1 MKARQD
7 PSTKPYFK
15 CLSCARFRK
24 SCGGIP
30 TRGMDLQEW
39 CEYMRDVKDL
49 AHLTNANISKDSGVS
64 KATIE
69 KIMALNY
76 DTDIMRA
83 TARRI
88 ELVVIGPVGD
98 YVCCLDHEAN
108 DVDGVKKLLTDAE
121 TENEQL
127 KTRLRQLDDLHRQDI
142 RAVKEEYQE
151 QITFLKD
158 ELKAWRNWHQNGR

>member
-1 MKARQD
+1 MKVRQD
-7 PSTKPYFK
+7 PTTKPYFK

-49 AHLTNANISKDSGVS
+49 AHLTNANIAKDAEVS

-88 ELVVIGPVGD
+88 ELVVIGPVGEHD
-98 YVCCLDHEAN
+98 CDHDRNGITSAERIARLLEEVEYWKKEN
-108 DVDGVKKLLTDAE
+108 D
-121 TENEQL
+121 
-127 KTRLRQLDDLHRQDI
+127 R
-142 RAVKEEYQE
+142 
-151 QITFLKD
+151 
-158 ELKAWRNWHQNGR
+158 KAKIIDKYLV